1 MVFMAKVL
9 MIIIDGASDRGSVT
23 PLDSAEK
30 PNLDKLA
37 KMGINGIMDTIKPG
51 VRPGSD
57 TAHLALL
64 GYDPFKY
71 YTGRGPIEA
80 AGVGIELKEGDVA
93 FRVNFGTVEGEG
105 SVFDK
110 VVVDRRAGRISD
122 TDELV
127 KAVNEGVDL
136 SKFGVD
142 FIFERGSGHRGAL
155 VLRGDLSDKVSD
167 VDPKK
172 VGKKVKRCVPLV
184 DDEKAKRTAEVVN
197 YFVQSSHE
205 LLDNH
210 PLNLERAKRGLPKA
224 NVLLLRGAGK
234 VPHLPKF
241 EERFGMRL
249 AVISG
254 TALIKG
260 VVRLLGGDVIEV
272 EGATGGKD
280 TDLDAKVQAAL
291 KALENYDFV
300 LLHIKATDE
309 YGHDGDFEGKKAFI
323 EKVDKAIKPI
333 LSLDFSEVCLVV
345 TADHSTPVNVR
356 DHTADPVPVTIVYK
370 DVRPDDV
377 DTFSELKAYKGG
389 LHRITGN
396 DLFNILLDLI
406 NKAEKFGA

>member
-1 MVFMAKVL
+1 MVV
-9 MIIIDGASDRGSVT
+9 IDGVSDRGSVT
-23 PLDSAEK
+23 PLSSARK

-57 TAHLALL
+57 TSHLALL
-64 GYDPFKY
+64 GYDPFKF

-110 VVVDRRAGRISD
+110 VVIDRRAGRISD

-127 KAVNEGVDL
+127 KAVNEIDL
-136 SKFGVD
+136 SNFNVEFVFK
-142 FIFERGSGHRGAL
+142 RGSGHRGAL
-155 VLRGDLSDKVSD
+155 VLRGNLSDEVGD
-167 VDPKK
+167 VDPKEM
-172 VGKKVKRCVPLV
+172 GKKVKRCVPLV
-184 DDEKAKRTAEVVN
+184 EDDKARRTAEIVN
-197 YFVQSSHE
+197 YFIQKSHE
-205 LLDNH
+205 ILDNH
-210 PLNLERAKRGLPKA
+210 PLNLERSKSGLPKA

-234 VPHLPKF
+234 VPHLPRF
-241 EERFGMRL
+241 EDRFGMRL

-260 VVRLLGGDVIEV
+260 VVRVLGGDVIEV

-280 TDLDAKVQAAL
+280 TNLNAKVEGAL
-291 KALENYDFV
+291 KALESYDFV

-309 YGHDGDFEGKKAFI
+309 YGHDGDFEGKREFI
-323 EKVDKAIKPI
+323 EKVDKALEPL
-333 LSLDFSEVCLVV
+333 LSLDFSEVCLIL
-345 TADHSTPVNVR
+345 TADHSTPVNVG
-356 DHTADPVPVTIVYK
+356 DHTADPVPVTIVYR
-370 DVRPDDV
+370 DVRVDDV
-377 DTFSELKAYKGG
+377 DEFSELKAYKGG

-396 DLFNILLDLI
+396 DLFNIVLDLI
-406 NKAEKFGA
+406 NKAKKFGA

>member
-1 MVFMAKVL
+1 MVV
-9 MIIIDGASDRGSVT
+9 IDGVSDRGSVT
-23 PLDSAEK
+23 PLSSARK

-57 TAHLALL
+57 TSHLALL
-64 GYDPFKY
+64 GYDPFKF

-110 VVVDRRAGRISD
+110 VVIDRRAGRISD

-127 KAVNEGVDL
+127 RAVNEIDL
-136 SKFGVD
+136 SNFNVEFVFK
-142 FIFERGSGHRGAL
+142 RGSGHRGAL
-155 VLRGDLSDKVSD
+155 VLRGDLSDEVGD
-167 VDPKK
+167 VDPKEM
-172 VGKKVKRCVPLV
+172 GKKVKRCVPLV
-184 DDEKAKRTAEVVN
+184 EDDRARKTAEIVN
-197 YFVQSSHE
+197 YFVQKSHE
-205 LLDNH
+205 ILDNH
-210 PLNLERAKRGLPKA
+210 PLNLERSKRGLPKA

-234 VPHLPKF
+234 VPHLPRF
-241 EERFGMRL
+241 EDRFGMKL

-260 VVRLLGGDVIEV
+260 VVRVLGGDVIEV

-280 TDLDAKVQAAL
+280 TNLNAKVEGAL
-291 KALENYDFV
+291 KALESYDFV
-300 LLHIKATDE
+300 LLHIKASDE
-309 YGHDGDFEGKKAFI
+309 YGHDGDFEGKRKFI
-323 EKVDKAIKPI
+323 EKVDKALEPL
-333 LSLDFSEVCLVV
+333 LSLDFSEVCLIL

-356 DHTADPVPVTIVYK
+356 DHTADPVPVTIVYR
-370 DVRPDDV
+370 DVRVDDV
-377 DTFSELKAYKGG
+377 DEFSELKAYKGG

-396 DLFNILLDLI
+396 DLFNIVLDLI
-406 NKAEKFGA
+406 NKVKKFGA

>member
-1 MVFMAKVL
+1 MPKVL
-9 MIIIDGASDRGSVT
+9 MVIIDGAGDRGSIT
-23 PLDSAEK
+23 PLSSAKK
-30 PNLDKLA
+30 PNLNKLA

-57 TAHLALL
+57 TAHLSLL
-64 GYDPFKY
+64 GYDPFRC

-110 VVVDRRAGRISD
+110 IVVDRRAGRISE

-136 SKFGVD
+136 SDFGVE
-142 FIFERGSGHRGAL
+142 FVFKRGSGHRGA
-155 VLRGDLSDKVSD
+155 VVFRDDLSDKVSD

-172 VGKKVKRCVPLV
+172 IGEKVKRCVPLEN
-184 DDEKAKRTAEVVN
+184 DEKAKRTAEIVN
-197 YFVQSSHE
+197 YFVQKSHE
-205 LLDNH
+205 ILDSH
-210 PLNLERAKRGLPKA
+210 PLNLERAKRGLLKA
-224 NVLLLRGAGK
+224 NVLLLRGAGR

-241 EERFGMRL
+241 EDKYGMRL
-249 AVISG
+249 ACISG

-260 VVRLLGGDVIEV
+260 VVRLLGGDVLEV
-272 EGATGGKD
+272 KGATGGKD
-280 TDLDAKVQAAL
+280 TDLNAKVEASL
-291 KALENYDFV
+291 KALEKYDFV

-309 YGHDGDFEGKKAFI
+309 YGHDGDFEGKKSFI
-323 EKVDKAIKPI
+323 EKVDKAIEPL
-333 LSLDFSEVCLVV
+333 LSLDFSEVCLVI

-356 DHTADPVPVTIVYK
+356 DHTADPVPVTIVYR
-370 DVRPDDV
+370 DVRADDV
-377 DTFSELKAYKGG
+377 EEFSELKAYKGG

-396 DLFNILLDLI
+396 DLFNIVLDLI
-406 NKAEKFGA
+406 NKAKKFGA

>member
-1 MVFMAKVL
+1 MPKVL
-9 MIIIDGASDRGSVT
+9 MVVIDGVGDRGTLT
-23 PLDSAEK
+23 PLSLAKK
-30 PNLDKLA
+30 PNLNRLA

-80 AGVGIELKEGDVA
+80 AGVGIDLKEGDVA
-93 FRVNFGTVEGEG
+93 FRVNFGTVEGDG

-136 SKFGVD
+136 SDFGVE
-142 FIFERGSGHRGAL
+142 FIFKRGSGHRGA
-155 VLRGDLSDKVSD
+155 VVFRGDLSDKVSD

-172 VGKKVKRCVPLV
+172 VGEKVKRCLPLE
-184 DDEKAKRTAEVVN
+184 DDEKARKTAEVVN
-197 YFVQSSHE
+197 YFVQKSHE
-205 LLDNH
+205 ILDKH
-210 PLNLERAKRGLPKA
+210 PLNLEREKNGLPKA

-241 EERFGMRL
+241 EERYGMKL
-249 AVISG
+249 ACVSG

-260 VVRLLGGDVIEV
+260 VVRLVGGDVLEV
-272 EGATGGKD
+272 EGVTGSKD
-280 TDLDAKVQAAL
+280 TDLNAKVKASL
-291 KALENYDFV
+291 KALESHDFV

-309 YGHDGDFEGKKAFI
+309 YGHDGDFEGKKRFI
-323 EKVDKAIKPI
+323 EKIDNAIKD
-333 LSLDFSEVCLVV
+333 LLDLDFSEVCLIV
-345 TADHSTPVNVR
+345 TADHSTPVNVK
-356 DHTADPVPVTIVYK
+356 DHTADPVPVTIVFK
-370 DVRPDDV
+370 DVRADDV
-377 DTFSELKAYKGG
+377 EEFSELKAYKGG

-396 DLFNILLDLI
+396 DLFNIVLDLI
-406 NKAEKFGA
+406 SKVKKFGA

>member
-1 MVFMAKVL
+1 MV
-9 MIIIDGASDRGSVT
+9 IIDGASDRGSKT
-23 PLDSAEK
+23 PLSSARK
-30 PNLDKLA
+30 PNLDEIA

-57 TAHLALL
+57 TSHLALL
-64 GYDPFKY
+64 GYDPFKF

-93 FRVNFGTVEGEG
+93 FRVNFGTVKGDG

-110 VVVDRRAGRISD
+110 IVVDRRAGRISD

-127 KAVNEGVDL
+127 KAVNEIDIGVEFVF
-136 SKFGVD
+136 K
-142 FIFERGSGHRGAL
+142 RGSGHRGAL
-155 VLRGDLSDKVSD
+155 VLRGDLSDRVSD

-172 VGKKVKRCVPLV
+172 IGEKVKMCVPLV
-184 DDEKAKRTAEVVN
+184 EDEKARKTAEIVN
-197 YFVQSSHE
+197 NFVQISHE
-205 LLDNH
+205 VLENH
-210 PLNLERAKRGLPKA
+210 PFNLERARKGLLKA

-234 VPHLPKF
+234 VPNLPKF
-241 EERFGMRL
+241 EDRFGLKL

-260 VVRLLGGDVIEV
+260 VVKIIGGDVIEV

-280 TDLDAKVQAAL
+280 TNLNSKVKGAL
-291 KALENYDFV
+291 KALKSYDFV

-309 YGHDGDFEGKKAFI
+309 YGHDGDFEGKRRFI
-323 EKVDKAIKPI
+323 EKVDKALKP
-333 LSLDFSEVCLVV
+333 LLNLDFSEVCLIV
-345 TADHSTPVNVR
+345 TADHSTPVSVR

-370 DVRPDDV
+370 DVRVDDV
-377 DTFSELKAYKGG
+377 DEFSELKAYKGG

-396 DLFNILLDLI
+396 DLFNIVLDLI

>member
-1 MVFMAKVL
+1 MVV
-9 MIIIDGASDRGSVT
+9 IDGVSDRGSVT
-23 PLDSAEK
+23 PLSSARK

-57 TAHLALL
+57 TSHLALL
-64 GYDPFKY
+64 GYDPFKF

-110 VVVDRRAGRISD
+110 VVIDRRAGRISD

-127 KAVNEGVDL
+127 RAVNEIDL
-136 SKFGVD
+136 SNFNVEFVFK
-142 FIFERGSGHRGAL
+142 RGSGHRGAL
-155 VLRGDLSDKVSD
+155 VLRGDLSDEVGD
-167 VDPKK
+167 VDPKEM
-172 VGKKVKRCVPLV
+172 GKKVKRCVPLV
-184 DDEKAKRTAEVVN
+184 EDDRARKTAEIVN
-197 YFVQSSHE
+197 YFVQMSHE
-205 LLDNH
+205 ILDNH
-210 PLNLERAKRGLPKA
+210 PLNLERSKRGLPKA

-234 VPHLPKF
+234 VPHLPRF
-241 EERFGMRL
+241 EDRFGMRL

-260 VVRLLGGDVIEV
+260 VVRVLGGDVIEV

-280 TDLDAKVQAAL
+280 TNLNAKVEGAL
-291 KALENYDFV
+291 KALESYDFV
-300 LLHIKATDE
+300 LLHIKASDE
-309 YGHDGDFEGKKAFI
+309 YGHDGDFEGKRKFI
-323 EKVDKAIKPI
+323 EKVDKALEPL
-333 LSLDFSEVCLVV
+333 LSLDFSEVCLIL

-356 DHTADPVPVTIVYK
+356 DHTADPVPVTIVYR
-370 DVRPDDV
+370 DVRVDDV
-377 DTFSELKAYKGG
+377 DEFSELKAYKGG

-396 DLFNILLDLI
+396 DLFNIVLDLI
-406 NKAEKFGA
+406 NKVKKFGA

>member
-1 MVFMAKVL
+1 MAKIL
-9 MIIIDGASDRGSVT
+9 MIVIDGAGDRGKIT
-23 PLDSAEK
+23 PLSSARKE
-30 PNLDKLA
+30 NLNKLA

-51 VRPGSD
+51 IRPGSD

-105 SVFDK
+105 SVFNK

-127 KAVNEGVDL
+127 KAVNENVDL
-136 SKFGVD
+136 SKFGVE
-142 FIFERGSGHRGAL
+142 FVFKRGSGHRGAI
-155 VLRGDLSDKVSD
+155 VFRGDLSDKISD

-172 VGKKVKRCVPLV
+172 IGEKVKRCLPLENN
-184 DDEKAKRTAEVVN
+184 EKARFTAEVVN
-197 YFVQSSHE
+197 YFIEKSHE
-205 LLDNH
+205 ILEKH
-210 PLNLERAKRGLPKA
+210 PLNVKRAKNGNPKA

-241 EERFGMRL
+241 EDMFGMKL
-249 AVISG
+249 ACISG

-260 VVRLLGGDVIEV
+260 VVRIVGGDVLEIRGV
-272 EGATGGKD
+272 TGSKD
-280 TDLDAKVQAAL
+280 TNLDAKVEGAINAL
-291 KALENYDFV
+291 KEYDFV
-300 LLHIKATDE
+300 LLHIKAPDE
-309 YGHDGDFEGKKAFI
+309 YGHDGDFEGKKNFI
-323 EKVDKAIKPI
+323 EKVDKALKPI
-333 LSLDFSEVCLVV
+333 LSLDFSEICLVV
-345 TADHSTPVNVR
+345 TADHSTPVKVR
-356 DHTADPVPVTIVYK
+356 DHTSDPVPVTIVYE

-377 DTFSELKAYKGG
+377 EEFSELKAYKGG

-396 DLFNILLDLI
+396 DLFNILLDLT
-406 NKAEKFGA
+406 NRAKKFGA